1 MNIGVCKSDVKEQG
15 STDND
20 DSPCSSSG
28 KKSSLMECTDF
39 LKALNTDLS
48 HITACY
54 RADGSIRY
62 ISQSVID
69 ILGFS
74 VDEVTEDEFPLSHS
88 GDTVFRSHCN
98 GSCVQFSNT
107 FYFKALCGDI
117 YTIDKVLP
125 MAPEDTYVVVKDEKG
140 EILSVKGLNL
150 LADKLRP
157 LTGTA
162 LPSLVK
168 SNGFENVLLN
178 AKVSHKPQHLNFCG
192 ELVFDSEPNVGISV
206 SFDTYSMAGGN
217 LVTCMRSHGDI
228 SALSETGRDLRMQ
241 SLLAEIEYLRDFRD
255 NALLPIYS
263 VNAEGR
269 IVWANDAM
277 LRMMGYVDHRTEYLG
292 SDTTR
297 HHVDQALVSKM
308 FGIVLEGG
316 LLEDFP
322 CRLIRRDGTVFHA
335 TYNSNCRFDK
345 TGTMSYSR
353 CIVQDI
359 TESLRVEQAKL
370 VIAEEQKRIAQH
382 NERAA
387 SEMKSAFLATMSHE
401 IRTPINGVIGTT
413 SLLSTTEMSEEQ
425 RDYVETIGSSA
436 DILMSLVHNILDIS
450 KIESGKF
457 ELDKFPIHVG
467 ELITKTCRIMRAQAR
482 EKGVNFITSIEP
494 ALADCDCWH
503 SGDPIRLNQIIS
515 NFLSNAVKFTHDGG
529 TVECRVG
536 IVNGDVD
543 TDLPDSDSNLVLVEV
558 CDTGIGIDDCS
569 KLFQDFVQAAAHIN
583 KHYGGTG
590 LGLSISRKLAE
601 MMNGEVGMTS
611 ELGKGTCVWAKIPLP
626 RVAVPKFPAE
636 PSCGGDTEG
645 PPKRANSIVV
655 QVLVAEDN
663 KVNQKMLRR
672 MLEKLGYDAVTM
684 TSDGQMAVDAVKTS
698 WAAGIRFDIILMD
711 CLMPQMDGWE
721 ATAAIRKLE
730 QECGSSPSVILALTA
745 NATEEDKAKSFAMGM
760 NDFLVKPITMD
771 RLQVDLSRWV
781 AKLPSS
787 VKKLA
792 AMEPDSLD
800 GLVT

>member
-1 MNIGVCKSDVKEQG
+1 
-15 STDND
+15 
-20 DSPCSSSG
+20 
-28 KKSSLMECTDF
+28 
-39 LKALNTDLS
+39 
-48 HITACY
+48 
-54 RADGSIRY
+54 
-62 ISQSVID
+62 
-69 ILGFS
+69 
-74 VDEVTEDEFPLSHS
+74 
-88 GDTVFRSHCN
+88 
-98 GSCVQFSNT
+98 
-107 FYFKALCGDI
+107 
-117 YTIDKVLP
+117 
-125 MAPEDTYVVVKDEKG
+125 
-140 EILSVKGLNL
+140 
-150 LADKLRP
+150 
-157 LTGTA
+157 
-162 LPSLVK
+162 
-168 SNGFENVLLN
+168 
-178 AKVSHKPQHLNFCG
+178 
-192 ELVFDSEPNVGISV
+192 
-206 SFDTYSMAGGN
+206 
-217 LVTCMRSHGDI
+217 
-228 SALSETGRDLRMQ
+228 
-241 SLLAEIEYLRDFRD
+241 
-255 NALLPIYS
+255 
-263 VNAEGR
+263 
-269 IVWANDAM
+269 
-277 LRMMGYVDHRTEYLG
+277 
-292 SDTTR
+292 
-297 HHVDQALVSKM
+297 
-308 FGIVLEGG
+308 
-316 LLEDFP
+316 
-322 CRLIRRDGTVFHA
+322 
-335 TYNSNCRFDK
+335 
-345 TGTMSYSR
+345 
-353 CIVQDI
+353 
-359 TESLRVEQAKL
+359 
-370 VIAEEQKRIAQH
+370 
-382 NERAA
+382 
-387 SEMKSAFLATMSHE
+387 MKSAFLATMSHE